1 MLPETNEGSARV
13 VVESIRRAVE
23 KIILRN
29 VRDDERLATVTL
41 SGGVT
46 RLEDDDTGESLLQR
60 ADDALYHGNYGGRN
74 QVALC
79 CAA

>member
-41 SGGVT
+41 SGGVA
-46 RLEDDDTGESLLQR
+46 RLEGDDTGESLLQR
-60 ADDALYHGNYGGRN
+60 ADDALYQANHGGRN
-74 QVALC
+74 QVALF